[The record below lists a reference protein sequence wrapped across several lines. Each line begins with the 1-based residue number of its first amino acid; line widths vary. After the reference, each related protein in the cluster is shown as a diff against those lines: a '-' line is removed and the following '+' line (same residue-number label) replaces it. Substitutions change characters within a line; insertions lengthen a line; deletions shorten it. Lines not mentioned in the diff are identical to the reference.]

1 MNNSAQEFLA
11 SQIAQLKAKIS
22 ECQAAKADHNATYT
36 SARKAVAA
44 VKTINDQGF
53 DTPELWAFQQRSLE
67 VVQDTLWEIKL
78 LRKQLKTL
86 TIVHDYMAQ
95 LDAANKPPA

>member
-1 MNNSAQEFLA
+1 MNNNTQEFLA
-11 SQIAQLKAKIS
+11 SQIAQLKEQIR
-22 ECQAAKADHNATYT
+22 ECQAAWTDHNATRA

-53 DTPELWAFQQRSLE
+53 DTPELGAFQQSRLE
-67 VVQDTLWEIKL
+67 VAQNAQWEIKL

-95 LDAANKPPA
+95 LDAANEPPA